1 MFFNIKYI
9 SVFLTL
15 LRSRLMEIF
24 KIVIYRYSTI
34 NIFYMKHPRL
44 NKDTQGNDY
53 NEIGNL
59 NLAKRFNSLF
69 RLVGKLLKKYINN
82 GE

>member
-1 MFFNIKYI
+1 
-9 SVFLTL
+9 
-15 LRSRLMEIF
+15 
-24 KIVIYRYSTI
+24 
-34 NIFYMKHPRL
+34 MKHPRL

-59 NLAKRFNSLF
+59 NLAKRFNE
-69 RLVGKLLKKYINN
+69 LLKKYINN

>member
-1 MFFNIKYI
+1 
-9 SVFLTL
+9 
-15 LRSRLMEIF
+15 
-24 KIVIYRYSTI
+24 
-34 NIFYMKHPRL
+34 MKHPRL
-44 NKDTQGNDY
+44 IINIQENDY